1 MKTAED
7 FKKLIEGF
15 SGDISAD
22 NALQV
27 SAIRNGLV
35 VHIYTN
41 IMQQSIFKTAKMVAF
56 IHEGVCGNINEAHG
70 ENKNYEEHLESVW
83 EDNVNLLE
91 DEFSLPI
98 QTTAIPSVYLYL
110 SNLFEIKNSLQEMW
124 NKETKTIRITHF
136 KADAQ
141 SQVSN
146 CYK

>member
-1 MKTAED
+1 
-7 FKKLIEGF
+7 
-15 SGDISAD
+15 
-22 NALQV
+22 
-27 SAIRNGLV
+27 
-35 VHIYTN
+35 
-41 IMQQSIFKTAKMVAF
+41 MVAF

-83 EDNVNLLE
+83 EDIVNLLE

-124 NKETKTIRITHF
+124 NKETKTKRITHF